1 MEGGAH
7 RAAGKP
13 LRAGHRQPEWVPWIL
28 LAAFALAAVLALLLL
43 FRMLRNA
50 AHLAEAHEDLA
61 VANTTLE
68 RRAEELSRSN
78 EQLERFA
85 SIASHDLQEP
95 LRKVQTFAER
105 MELRESENLSDN
117 GRDYLKR
124 MSDAASR
131 MQDLIDDLLAFS
143 RLATQASRTEKVDLG
158 SGGRGRRGR
167 LSTVDRGDRR
177 DGGHRRASDARRS
190 IHCACGSCSRT

>member
-1 MEGGAH
+1 MLTAPQANLYAPVTGS
-7 RAAGKP
+7 R
-13 LRAGHRQPEWVPWIL
+13 EWVPWIL

-50 AHLAEAHEDLA
+50 THLAEAHEDLA

-105 MELRESENLSDN
+105 MSSAR
-117 GRDYLKR
+117 
-124 MSDAASR
+124 A
-131 MQDLIDDLLAFS
+131 
-143 RLATQASRTEKVDLG
+143 RT
-158 SGGRGRRGR
+158 
-167 LSTVDRGDRR
+167 
-177 DGGHRRASDARRS
+177 
-190 IHCACGSCSRT
+190 